1 MTETIVIAGASIAGL
16 SAARELRRG
25 GFDGRIVAI
34 DRDKY
39 APYRR
44 PEVSKALLKVDLADS
59 RARLTWSDDIGATRV
74 EGDLTGLDT
83 GRRHVHIDSDGQ
95 HVELAYDGLVVATGA
110 QSRPSPFP
118 PMRGVHSLRSS
129 VDSASFRADLAEARE
144 VVIVGAGFIGLE
156 VASVLRGLDRSVT
169 IVEPMAAPLAHILG
183 AAFSGE
189 LRRKHEAQDVR
200 FRLGTGVAELVQGDD
215 GHVRGVLTTGGDL
228 VPADLVLV
236 AVGSTPSTGW
246 LANSELTLDVGVV
259 CDATCAAVGVDGVVA
274 AGDIAVWHNPQYD
287 RSMRVEHWSHA
298 IEQATYAAR
307 RLLGSHDTDG
317 FRSIPYFWTEQV
329 GLRIQSLGSTSGHDE
344 VILLDPDPATM
355 FVAYV
360 KAGVVVAIA
369 GFAAGASIF
378 QFRDLIGTGPTVSE
392 VRDHF
397 ESLRQAA

>member
-1 MTETIVIAGASIAGL
+1 MTDTIVIAGASIAGL

-25 GFDGRIVAI
+25 GFDGRIVTV
-34 DRDKY
+34 DRDTH

-44 PEVSKALLKVDLADS
+44 PEVSKALLKIDLADS
-59 RARLTWSDDIGATRV
+59 RARLSWSEDLDATRIAG
-74 EGDLTGLDT
+74 ELTGLDT
-83 GRRHVHIDSDGQ
+83 ARRRVLVEADGQ
-95 HVELAYDGLVVATGA
+95 HLELAYDGLVVATGA

-118 PMRGVHSLRSS
+118 PIRGVHSLRSS
-129 VDSASFRADLAEARE
+129 VDSAAFRAELGTARE
-144 VVIVGAGFIGLE
+144 VVFVGAGFIGLE
-156 VASVLRGLDRSVT
+156 VASVLRGLGRSVT

-183 AAFSGE
+183 PDFSTE

-200 FRLGTGVAELVQGDD
+200 FRLGVGVTELVQGDD
-215 GHVRGVLTTGGDL
+215 GHVRGVLTGDGDL
-228 VPADLVLV
+228 IPADLVLV

-246 LANSELTLDVGVV
+246 LSDSALTLDVGVV
-259 CDATCAAVGVDGVVA
+259 CDASCAAVGVDGVVA

-307 RLLGSHDTDG
+307 RLLGSHDPEG

-344 VILLDPDPATM
+344 VVVLDRDPATM

-369 GFAAGASIF
+369 GFAAGATIF
-378 QFRDLIGTGPTVSE
+378 QFRDLLATSPTVAE
-392 VRDHF
+392 VRDRF
-397 ESLRQAA
+397 ESLQKAA